1 MMISS
6 SIMIEKQAMKI
17 EKYSHKKSRFC
28 LIQKK
33 LDSRL
38 SLGHSTL
45 ARRVRQA
52 RNGVTPVARRNPVT
66 EEEMEISRLKRE
78 NAELRMERDIL
89 KNATAYFAKE
99 SLKGTRS

>member
-33 LDSRL
+33 LDISCPELL
-38 SLGHSTL
+38 SI
-45 ARRVRQA
+45 VVY
-52 RNGVTPVARRNPVT
+52 GVIPDVSFAAILMPPVP
-66 EEEMEISRLKRE
+66 LP
-78 NAELRMERDIL
+78 
-89 KNATAYFAKE
+89 
-99 SLKGTRS
+99 

>member
-1 MMISS
+1 M
-6 SIMIEKQAMKI
+6 QKI
-17 EKYSHKKSRFC
+17 PRAVFTNEFKEEAVKMVIDGGLSQPEVCR
-28 LIQKK
+28 
-33 LDSRL
+33 RL
-38 SLGHSTL
+38 SLGSSTL
-45 ARRVRQA
+45 ARWVRRA
-52 RNGVTPVARRNPVT
+52 RNGTLSATTKRNPVT